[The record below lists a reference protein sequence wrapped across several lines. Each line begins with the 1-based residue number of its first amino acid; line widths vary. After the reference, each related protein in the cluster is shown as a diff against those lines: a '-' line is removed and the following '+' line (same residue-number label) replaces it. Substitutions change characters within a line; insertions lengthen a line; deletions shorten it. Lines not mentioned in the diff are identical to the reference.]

1 MSGDERLARVIPFPV
16 PKPPPPRWTG
26 PVGPKR
32 SMPTK
37 PVVRDAKLIGLPV
50 AYLGRRVT
58 GRGRRLMGQ
67 SPDDIEQD
75 IQQRTARHFFEVLG
89 ELKGCAAKL
98 GQVAAIYRAALPVE
112 FVPADLAGAIGTEMG
127 RLQDSAPPMPPEVVR
142 QVMARNMGPDWFD
155 DFQSFDEHPAAAASL
170 GQVHR
175 GVWYD
180 GRTVAVKMMYP
191 GARAAVDSNL
201 RQLRGLSGLFGAL
214 FAGADVQAVIEMLC
228 ANIYD
233 ELNYRR
239 EGMFQSWFAR
249 AFAGDPE
256 FVVPKVVVHSNDVLI
271 SDWVE
276 GVPVSRVIESG
287 DADERNRVAF
297 QILRFGRAAHER
309 CGAFAGDV
317 HPGNFL
323 VLPDGRLGVVDF
335 GAAAEYPPQL
345 RTMVAEIGEALYNGT
360 PAEVEEALRRHRF
373 IRGGQEFDAEEL
385 VRIAA
390 PFLDILLRPEL
401 RLSNEWLREQVSAI
415 AEIRLS
421 NVFRQMTLPPE
432 LTVTGRAVVTGFGML
447 CQLGTQD
454 SIRDE
459 FLAWWPGLAEA
470 VRRHEDRRDPAPTAT
485 PER

>member
-1 MSGDERLARVIPFPV
+1 
-16 PKPPPPRWTG
+16 
-26 PVGPKR
+26 
-32 SMPTK
+32 MPTT
-37 PVVRDAKLIGLPV
+37 PVVRDVKLIGLPV
-50 AYLGRRVT
+50 AYLGRRVS
-58 GRGRRLMGQ
+58 GRGRRLLGR
-67 SPDDIEQD
+67 SAEDVEQD

-98 GQVAAIYRAALPVE
+98 GQVAAIYRAALPRE
-112 FVPADLAGAIGTEMG
+112 LLPAGLAGPVGAELG
-127 RLQDSAPPMPPEVVR
+127 RLQDSAPPMPAEVVR
-142 QVMARNMGPDWFD
+142 EVMAANLGPDWLAEFR
-155 DFQSFDEHPAAAASL
+155 SFDEEPAAAASL

-175 GVWYD
+175 AVWHD

-191 GARAAVDSNL
+191 GAREAVASDL
-201 RQLRGLSGLFGAL
+201 RQLRRLSGLFGAL

-228 ANIYD
+228 ANIHD
-233 ELNYRR
+233 ELNYHR

-249 AFAGDPE
+249 AFADDAE
-256 FVVPKVVVHSNDVLI
+256 FVVPRVVLHSEDVLI
-271 SDWVE
+271 SDWLE

-287 DADERNRVAF
+287 DIAERNRVAF

-309 CGAFAGDV
+309 CGAFMGDV

-323 VLPDGRLGVVDF
+323 VLTDGRLGAVDF

-345 RTMVAEIGEALYNGT
+345 RAMVADIGDALYNGT
-360 PAEVEEALRRHRF
+360 PAEVEEVLRRYRF
-373 IRGGQEFDAEEL
+373 IRNGQEFDAEEL
-385 VRIAA
+385 VRVAT

-401 RLSNEWLREQVSAI
+401 RLSDDWLREQVSAI

-432 LTVTGRAVVTGFGML
+432 LTVTGRAVLTGFGML
-447 CQLGTQD
+447 CQLGTRD

-470 VRRHEDRRDPAPTAT
+470 VRRHEARRGGTPVAT
-485 PER
+485 LPVSPER